1 MNFYP
6 QQLAHYSG
14 QFSVFNQ
21 NAKRVSFIRLIVFVC
36 VLISIYFSFKLDG
49 VVWPLLTVAGIVLF
63 LILVK
68 LHQRFSQKADFY
80 SKGIKCLQDEITFL
94 ETGKANFENGSE
106 FQQTVHPYT
115 YDLDIFGQHSLFQHL
130 NRTTQVEG
138 KFKLATML
146 SDHVAKEEIINNRIA
161 IRELTAKPEW
171 RLKFTATGMQQRDSI
186 DEYEKLKA
194 WSLQPTRT
202 FGLFKRILIY
212 LFPAL
217 FLVCFALSFISVMP
231 VYGALAKLLFF
242 VNLLMLSLHAR
253 SILKEIA
260 ASGKAVKSILN
271 YSRLVLLI
279 EEENFESNK
288 LVKMKDKINLSGKKS
303 SVLIKDFANILSQ
316 NESIQNVLGTIIFN
330 GMFLYHLHAYSKLLK
345 LKKLYASQ
353 IGEILDIVGEIEALN
368 SLANFAYN
376 NPEFAYPELNNEQE
390 ISFQNLG
397 HPLIHKDKRICSDVT
412 FKENPFI
419 ILTGSNMSG
428 KSTFLR
434 ALGVNMILA
443 DIGAPV
449 CATAC
454 QYAPLHLFTCMRMN
468 DSLADNESY
477 FFAELK
483 RLKEMITYL
492 KNHGRCFI
500 LLDEILRGTNSD
512 DKQTGTIKLI
522 EQIIEYKGMG
532 IIATHDLEVCR
543 LTNNYSD
550 YLQNS
555 CFEVEIIDNN
565 LHFDYK
571 LRPGICKN
579 KSASFLMKQM
589 EIIKH

>member
-14 QFSVFNQ
+14 QYSVYKQ
-21 NAKRVSFIRLIVFVC
+21 KAKRISIIRLFVFIVAV
-36 VLISIYFSFKLDG
+36 VSIYLSFKNEGLL
-49 VVWPLLTVAGIVLF
+49 WPILLVTGIIFF
-63 LILVK
+63 LILIK
-68 LHQRFSQKADFY
+68 LHQQYAQKADYF
-80 SKGIKCLQDEITFL
+80 SKGIQCLQDEIKFL
-94 ETGKANFENGSE
+94 ETGNANFEAGSE
-106 FQQTVHPYT
+106 FNLTAHPYT
-115 YDLDIFGQHSLFQHL
+115 YDLDIFGAHSLFQYI

-146 SDHVAKEEIINNRIA
+146 SDHVSKEEIINNREA
-161 IRELTAKPEW
+161 IRELAVKAEW
-171 RLKFTATGMQQRDSI
+171 RLKFTATGMQQRDCI
-186 DEYEKLKA
+186 EEYEKLKT

-202 FGLFKRILIY
+202 FGLFKRIIIY

-217 FLVCFALSFISVMP
+217 FITCFALSFFSTMP
-231 VYGALAKLLFF
+231 AYGAFAKLLFF
-242 VNLLMLSLHAR
+242 VNLLLLSLHAK

-279 EEENFESNK
+279 EEENFESSK
-288 LVKMKDKINLSGKKS
+288 LVKMQDKINLSGKRS

-345 LKKLYASQ
+345 LKKSYASQ

-368 SLANFAYN
+368 SLANLAYN
-376 NPEFAYPELNNEQE
+376 NPDFAYPELNDEEE

-397 HPLIHKDKRICSDVT
+397 HPLIHKYKRICSDVT

-443 DIGAPV
+443 GIGAPV

-454 QYAPLHLFTCMRMN
+454 QYTPLHLFTCMRMN

-532 IIATHDLEVCR
+532 IIATHDLEVCS

-550 YLQNS
+550 YLENS
-555 CFEVEIIDNN
+555 CFEVEIKDNKLN
-565 LHFDYK
+565 FDYK

-589 EIIKH
+589 EII